1 MTQTTRAALLALAAS
16 LLFTLETLAVKALV
30 DVPIAT
36 LVLARACGQLAWT
49 LPDLIRSP
57 RLLVATGE
65 LRMQIFRGLLSV
77 VAWYLYYVSFMGM
90 PLATATVL
98 SFTTVLF
105 VTALAA
111 PLLGEKVGWRRWT
124 ATIAGF
130 AGVLIIMR
138 PGMVPVGVPVLA
150 AIAASVF
157 GAGILLTTKV
167 LARTERTVTI
177 MFYVGLVALLVSLP
191 VAWPGLAWPGWRNAG
206 LLAVAGLLGPGAMW
220 VWIMSLRMA
229 DASFIAPLS
238 YVRLLYAV
246 FFGVVLFGEV
256 PEIWLLPGGALIIG
270 STLYITRREAVVARQ
285 RARASS
291 STDGSSPNS
300 R

>member
-1 MTQTTRAALLALAAS
+1 MTQTTKAALLALAAS

-30 DVPIAT
+30 GVPIAT
-36 LVLARACGQLAWT
+36 LVLARAIGQLAWT
-49 LPDLIRSP
+49 VPDLIRSP
-57 RLLVATGE
+57 VLLVRTGE
-65 LRMQIFRGLLSV
+65 LPMQIFRGLLSAI
-77 VAWYLYYVSFMGM
+77 AWYLYYVSFSGM
-90 PLATATVL
+90 KLATATVL

-105 VTALAA
+105 VTAMAA

-124 ATIAGF
+124 ATIVGF
-130 AGVLIIMR
+130 VGVLIIMR

-157 GAGILLTTKV
+157 GAGILITTKR

-177 MFYVGLVALLVSLP
+177 MFYVGVVALCVSLP
-191 VAWPGLAWPGWRNAG
+191 IALPGLTWPGWWNAG
-206 LLAVAGLLGPGAMW
+206 LLLAAAVLGPAAMW
-220 VWIMSLRMA
+220 VWIMALRMA

-256 PEIWLLPGGALIIG
+256 PEWWLLPGGALIIG
-270 STLYITRREAVVARQ
+270 STLYITRREAMLQ
-285 RARASS
+285 RARAASS
-291 STDGSSPNS
+291 AAPSSAKS
-300 R
+300 A

>member
-1 MTQTTRAALLALAAS
+1 VTQTTKAALLALAAS

-30 DVPIAT
+30 GVPIAT
-36 LVLARACGQLAWT
+36 LVLARAIGQLAWT
-49 LPDLIRSP
+49 VPDLIRSP
-57 RLLVATGE
+57 VLLVRTGE
-65 LRMQIFRGLLSV
+65 LPMQIFRGLLSAI
-77 VAWYLYYVSFMGM
+77 AWYLYYVSFSGM
-90 PLATATVL
+90 KLATATVL

-105 VTALAA
+105 VTAMAA

-124 ATIAGF
+124 ATIVGF
-130 AGVLIIMR
+130 VGVLIIMR

-157 GAGILLTTKV
+157 GAGILITTKR

-177 MFYVGLVALLVSLP
+177 MFYVGVVALCVSLP
-191 VAWPGLAWPGWRNAG
+191 IALPGLTWPGWWNAG
-206 LLAVAGLLGPGAMW
+206 LLLAAAVLGPAAMW
-220 VWIMSLRMA
+220 VWIMALRMA

-256 PEIWLLPGGALIIG
+256 PEWWLLPGGALIIG
-270 STLYITRREAVVARQ
+270 STLYITRREAMLQ
-285 RARASS
+285 RARAASS
-291 STDGSSPNS
+291 AAPSSAKS
-300 R
+300 A

>member
-291 STDGSSPNS
+291 STDESSPNS

>member
-1 MTQTTRAALLALAAS
+1 MTQTTKAALLALAAS

-30 DVPIAT
+30 GVPIAT
-36 LVLARACGQLAWT
+36 LVLARAIGQLAWT
-49 LPDLIRSP
+49 VPDLIRSP
-57 RLLVATGE
+57 VLLVRTGE
-65 LRMQIFRGLLSV
+65 LPMQIFRGLLSAI
-77 VAWYLYYVSFMGM
+77 AWYLYYVSFSGM
-90 PLATATVL
+90 KLATATVL

-105 VTALAA
+105 VTAMAA

-124 ATIAGF
+124 ATIVGF
-130 AGVLIIMR
+130 VGVLIIMR

-157 GAGILLTTKV
+157 GAGILITTKR

-177 MFYVGLVALLVSLP
+177 MFYVGVVALCVSLP
-191 VAWPGLAWPGWRNAG
+191 IALPGLAWPGWWNAG
-206 LLAVAGLLGPGAMW
+206 LLLAAAVLGPAAMW
-220 VWIMSLRMA
+220 VWIMALRMA

-256 PEIWLLPGGALIIG
+256 PEWWLLPGGALIIG
-270 STLYITRREAVVARQ
+270 STLYITRREAMLQ
-285 RARASS
+285 RARAASS
-291 STDGSSPNS
+291 AAPSSAKS
-300 R
+300 A

>member
-1 MTQTTRAALLALAAS
+1 M
-16 LLFTLETLAVKALV
+16 
-30 DVPIAT
+30 
-36 LVLARACGQLAWT
+36 
-49 LPDLIRSP
+49 
-57 RLLVATGE
+57 
-65 LRMQIFRGLLSV
+65 
-77 VAWYLYYVSFMGM
+77 
-90 PLATATVL
+90 
-98 SFTTVLF
+98 
-105 VTALAA
+105 
-111 PLLGEKVGWRRWT
+111 
-124 ATIAGF
+124 
-130 AGVLIIMR
+130 
-138 PGMVPVGVPVLA
+138 LA

-220 VWIMSLRMA
+220 IWIMALRMA

-246 FFGVVLFGEV
+246 CFGVVLFGEV

-270 STLYITRREAVVARQ
+270 STLYITRREAVVARP

-291 STDGSSPNS
+291 STDESSPNS

>member
-1 MTQTTRAALLALAAS
+1 VTQTTKAALLALAAS

-30 DVPIAT
+30 GVPIAT
-36 LVLARACGQLAWT
+36 LVLARAIGQLAWT
-49 LPDLIRSP
+49 VPDLIRSP
-57 RLLVATGE
+57 VLLVRTGE
-65 LRMQIFRGLLSV
+65 LPMQIFRGLLSAI
-77 VAWYLYYVSFMGM
+77 AWYLYYVSFSGM
-90 PLATATVL
+90 KLATATVL

-105 VTALAA
+105 VTAMAA

-124 ATIAGF
+124 ATIVGF
-130 AGVLIIMR
+130 VGVLIIMR

-157 GAGILLTTKV
+157 GAGILITTKR

-177 MFYVGLVALLVSLP
+177 MFYVGVVALCVSLP
-191 VAWPGLAWPGWRNAG
+191 IALPGLAWPGWWNAG
-206 LLAVAGLLGPGAMW
+206 LLLAAAVLGPAAMW
-220 VWIMSLRMA
+220 VWIMALRMA

-256 PEIWLLPGGALIIG
+256 PEWWLLPGGALIIG
-270 STLYITRREAVVARQ
+270 STLYITRREAMLQ
-285 RARASS
+285 RARAASS
-291 STDGSSPNS
+291 AAPSSAKS
-300 R
+300 A

>member
-49 LPDLIRSP
+49 LPDFIRSP
-57 RLLVATGE
+57 WLLVRTGE

-77 VAWYLYYVSFMGM
+77 VAWYLYFVSFMGM

-124 ATIAGF
+124 ATLAGF

-138 PGMVPVGVPVLA
+138 PGLVPVGIPVLA
-150 AIAASVF
+150 AISASVF

-177 MFYVGLVALLVSLP
+177 MFYVGVVALLVSLP

-206 LLAVAGLLGPGAMW
+206 LLAVAGLLGPAAMW

-256 PEIWLLPGGALIIG
+256 PDIWLLPGGALIIG
-270 STLYITRREAVVARQ
+270 STLYITRREAVLARQ
-285 RARASS
+285 RARAAS
-291 STDGSSPNS
+291 STDESSPNS